1 MTKYSLALLLTV
13 CASTAVLA
21 QAQAPAP
28 AVGVATKVQGLVT
41 VSQGNMLG
49 NLVKDTPLS
58 NGARVVTTS
67 TGFADLRLD
76 NGCTIE
82 LLPNQAVTINSKLDC
97 KALVAGIGPVEG
109 PVMLAGGPRD
119 FLVPALIAGG
129 IGISLISNNSSSPS
143 QSLSGS

>member
-1 MTKYSLALLLTV
+1 MTKYSFALLFTV
-13 CASTAVLA
+13 CASTAAL
-21 QAQAPAP
+21 AQAPAS

-67 TGFADLRLD
+67 TGFADLQLS
-76 NGCTIE
+76 NGCAIA
-82 LLPNQAVTINSKLDC
+82 LLPNQAITINSQLDC
-97 KALVAGIGPVEG
+97 KAQVAGIVPVEG
-109 PVMLAGGPRD
+109 PVMAGGPRD

>member
-13 CASTAVLA
+13 CASTAALA
-21 QAQAPAP
+21 QAP
-28 AVGVATKVQGLVT
+28 AVGVATRVQGLVT

-67 TGFADLRLD
+67 TGFADLQLS
-76 NGCTIE
+76 NGCAIA
-82 LLPNQAVTINSKLDC
+82 LLPNQAITINSQLDC
-97 KALVAGIGPVEG
+97 KAQVAGIVPVEG
-109 PVMLAGGPRD
+109 PVMAGGPRD